1 MHTMI
6 RRIRKLKIEKRLR
19 TFFFLASIVPVL
31 ILGICSAV
39 RSYEEMKGMAVEY
52 SAAMAD
58 ISSGNMEQHFSKYIS
73 QIEAVEEN
81 ETLLRQLS
89 VYSSADWDET
99 KKTENE
105 MRLLIN
111 SIFGQNQEVDTVEI
125 SSADGA

>member
-52 SAAMAD
+52 SAAMAEFLPETW
-58 ISSGNMEQHFSKYIS
+58 SSIS
-73 QIEAVEEN
+73 QN
-81 ETLLRQLS
+81 T
-89 VYSSADWDET
+89 SA
-99 KKTENE
+99 
-105 MRLLIN
+105 R
-111 SIFGQNQEVDTVEI
+111 
-125 SSADGA
+125 